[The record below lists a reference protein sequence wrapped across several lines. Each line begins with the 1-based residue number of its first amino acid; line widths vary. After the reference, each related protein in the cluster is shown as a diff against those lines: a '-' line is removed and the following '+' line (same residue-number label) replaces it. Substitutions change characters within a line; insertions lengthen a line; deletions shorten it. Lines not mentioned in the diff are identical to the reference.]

1 MRLRTILDQ
10 RNILSTKKREPP
22 SNFRNVAHQAVK
34 VSYKYSLGVWPDG
47 FVNCHRINL
56 AIIEVDIHIHWNCAN
71 CEACAGCV
79 TSGIGYHDNLVPA
92 TNSDGSEHDFQ
103 CVRPVP
109 QSDAVG
115 GAAIGG
121 EGLLKGSNRWPANE
135 EALVQ
140 QPLPSV
146 EQSRPRSRKAASCVI
161 ERDYKQCALVHV
173 NFPASSDVEVRL
185 A

>member
-10 RNILSTKKREPP
+10 RYILPTKKRQPS
-22 SNFRNVAHQAVK
+22 SNFRNVVHQAVK
-34 VSYKYSLGVWPDG
+34 VSYKYSLSFWPDG
-47 FVNCHRINL
+47 LVNRRRIDL

-71 CEACAGCV
+71 GEACAGCV
-79 TSGIGYHDNLVPA
+79 TSGIGYRDNLVPA
-92 TNSDGSEHDFQ
+92 TNPDGSEHDFQ

-121 EGLLKGSNRWPANE
+121 EGLLKGSNRWPADE
-135 EALVQ
+135 DSLVQ

-146 EQSRPRSRKAASCVI
+146 EQSRPRSRKAASGVI

-173 NFPASSDVEVRL
+173 NFPATSDVWVRL